1 MEPVEE
7 CLREMQVQRALE
19 KGDYTAAMQRVEE
32 LKQKVLRT
40 RRTRL
45 MRLRMLQAMDES
57 VEAVGYLCRMQLR
70 TAELQ
75 IAHATGDLTRLRVV
89 LAEVPLSAFMPE
101 RIKFVDDQTSAAEL
115 IQDNIRWCFL
125 HEMCEA
131 QKLFDFFWVAFRR
144 AHSSKFLLMC
154 RMCIQNCRT
163 FDSVYQAGTQNSM
176 DV

>member
-32 LKQKVLRT
+32 LKQK
-40 RRTRL
+40 
-45 MRLRMLQAMDES
+45 AMDES

-115 IQDNIRWCFL
+115 IQDNIRWF
-125 HEMCEA
+125 
-131 QKLFDFFWVAFRR
+131 
-144 AHSSKFLLMC
+144 
-154 RMCIQNCRT
+154 
-163 FDSVYQAGTQNSM
+163 YQAGTQNSM